1 MRAMKHKSDIKT
13 PVEMI
18 TALLA
23 AVPDTFNEAKARYE
37 QIDEAC
43 RLFNADNDPLAAS
56 ISETIR
62 LLRIRTDELRKLTTG
77 EATPEQPSESAV
89 ATPAPV
95 PEPEVPEAAVAAP
108 EIPVPEIP
116 VPDIPMVETPA
127 IARPTP
133 FDDAEQIP
141 TAALP
146 TFDVPPVEVHKRDD
160 RAADEAAYAFERAEM
175 ARQAAKWQEREKLL
189 YKDIIHLFELGDHA
203 GAMTSLERL
212 LMLAPAA
219 EELNAFLGKNEK
231 TLLRLYRD
239 HLGSM
244 DRVTLPSRARKHV
257 RIPTPDAE
265 LMLKII
271 RMSDGHKPI
280 REFIKKIPD
289 SELHILIT
297 ISHLTRSGYLEL
309 A

>member
-1 MRAMKHKSDIKT
+1 MRAMKHKTEIDT

-18 TALLA
+18 STLLA
-23 AVPDTFNEAKARYE
+23 KVPDSFAEAKARFE

-43 RLFNADNDPLAAS
+43 RAFTADNDPLAAS

-62 LLRIRTDELRKLTTG
+62 LLRIRTDELRKLT
-77 EATPEQPSESAV
+77 SEV
-89 ATPAPV
+89 RDIPPA
-95 PEPEVPEAAVAAP
+95 AAP
-108 EIPVPEIP
+108 ESEQPGEPETSADFSAGTTEVSSVATSAPSIP
-116 VPDIPMVETPA
+116 
-127 IARPTP
+127 
-133 FDDAEQIP
+133 DDYDENADQIP
-141 TAALP
+141 TTALP
-146 TFDVPPVEVHKRDD
+146 VVTPPPVVVQERDE
-160 RAADEAAYAFERAEM
+160 RAVDQAAYALEKAESAKLA
-175 ARQAAKWQEREKLL
+175 ARWQDREKLL

-219 EELNAFLGKNEK
+219 EELSAFLGKNEK

-244 DRVTLPSRARKHV
+244 DRVTLPSKARKHV
-257 RIPTPDAE
+257 RIPTPDAD

-271 RMSDGHKPI
+271 RMSDGHRPI
-280 REFIKKIPD
+280 REFIKKIPS
-289 SELHILIT
+289 SELHILIV